1 MVSGHAGSGLALTGE
16 EAEVF
21 PRKYLTLE
29 TCIINQCYSFYFNLK
44 FFKRKKTYLIVE
56 EI

>member
-1 MVSGHAGSGLALTGE
+1 MQMEASEPSPEWEASGPAASGVAHTGE

-29 TCIINQCYSFYFNLK
+29 TCKFY
-44 FFKRKKTYLIVE
+44 
-56 EI
+56 